1 MKYIYSPFLIA
12 VLLLSSSIALAQNYP
27 PSDKQATTETRWLFS
42 SMQRLVGAGV
52 MLGHHDDLAYG
63 VGWKFDT
70 NRSDVKSVTGDYPSV
85 YGWDLAKM
93 EHERIHDITGILFEL
108 QKKLE

>member
-1 MKYIYSPFLIA
+1 MMKHIYSYLFIS
-12 VLLLSSSIALAQNYP
+12 LLVLSSSFAWAQTYAP
-27 PSDKQATTETRWLFS
+27 CDKEATRETRWLFR

-63 VGWKFDT
+63 VGWKFDA

-85 YGWDLAKM
+85 YGWDLAKI
-93 EHERIHDITGILFEL
+93 EHDSMNVSKGRLLEL
-108 QKKLE
+108 QKK